1 MAYFTERGPPV
12 RITDVVSSY
21 FESKLKGEAMIQLKG
36 AEPDSADAVQMNPR
50 SQLFIFAEENRELK
64 PGDEVLVLIRKR
76 PEQEREDYGIPL
88 RITDSEEPGENEIV
102 VQYGDRLFVA
112 QKMPEFI

>member
-1 MAYFTERGPPV
+1 
-12 RITDVVSSY
+12 
-21 FESKLKGEAMIQLKG
+21 MIKLKG
-36 AEPDSADAVQMNPR
+36 AEPGGASGIALGPHV
-50 SQLFIFAEENRELK
+50 QLFIFAEENRELR

-76 PEQEREDYGIPL
+76 PDQLREDYGIPL
-88 RITDSEEPGENEIV
+88 RLTDAAEPGENEII